1 MITRILRTRTFKEN
15 KINII
20 TLGCSKNQVDS
31 EDIASRLKNNTYE
44 VVHNSDKR
52 DANIVIINTCG
63 FIEAAKE
70 ESINTIL
77 QYTQLKAKGKVNKVY
92 AMGCLVQRY
101 KEELSNEIEGI
112 DGWYGTAEMPALLK
126 SLKTDYKKT
135 LVGERLLTTP
145 SHYAYLKI
153 SEGCNRTCSFCAIP
167 LMRGVHRSKTI
178 EDIIAEAESLVTQGV
193 KEIILIAQELTYY
206 GLDIYKKRALAELL
220 YRLNDVSGVHWIRL
234 HYAYPSKFPLEV
246 LDAIAQCDKVCKYL
260 DIPLQHASDHVLLSM
275 KRQITVAET
284 RTLISTIREKIPNI
298 ALRTSMLVG
307 FPGETDD
314 DFKQLCDFIEEM
326 RFDRLGVFTYSHEEN
341 TTAYLLEDDVPQEVK
356 IQRANILMDIQ
367 ERISEELNAKKMETT
382 QSVIIDRKDGN
393 FFYGRTQYDSPE
405 VDNEVIIEKNGE
417 KGIKIGQSYD
427 VFIDDFDAF
436 DLYGKIY

>member
-1 MITRILRTRTFKEN
+1 LKTKTFKEN

-31 EDIASRLKNNTYE
+31 EEIASQLKHNTYE

-63 FIEAAKE
+63 FIETAKE

-77 QYTQLKAKGKVNKVY
+77 QYTALKAKGKVQRVY

-101 KEELSNEIEGI
+101 KEELSNEINGI
-112 DGWYGTAEMPALLK
+112 DGWYGTFEMPALLK
-126 SLKTDYKKT
+126 SLKTDFKKD
-135 LVGERLLTTP
+135 LVGERVLSNP

-167 LMRGVHRSKTI
+167 LMRGTHKSKTI
-178 EDIIAEAESLVTQGV
+178 EEILTEAKSLVKQGV

-206 GLDIYKKRALAELL
+206 GLDIYKKRTLAELL
-220 YRLNDVSGVHWIRL
+220 FRLNEIEGLRWIRL
-234 HYAYPSKFPLEV
+234 HYAYPSKFPLDV

-260 DIPLQHASDHVLLSM
+260 DIPLQHASDNVLSAM
-275 KRQITVAET
+275 KRQITLQET
-284 RTLISTIREKIPNI
+284 LTLIHHIREKIPNV

-307 FPGETDD
+307 FPGETDE
-314 DFKQLCDFIEEM
+314 DFKQLCDFIQAV

-341 TTAYLLEDDVPQEVK
+341 TSAYLLEDDVPHNIKVE
-356 IQRANILMDIQ
+356 RANILMDIQ
-367 ERISEELNAKKMETT
+367 ERISEQLNSQKIETI
-382 QSVIIDRKDGN
+382 QSVIFDRKDGN

-405 VDNEVIIEKNGE
+405 VDNEVIIENNGI
-417 KGIKIGQSYD
+417 KGIKIGELYD
-427 VFIDDFDAF
+427 VFIEDCDAF
-436 DLYGKIY
+436 DLYGKIV